1 MPIMMLLVVIVPV
14 FFLTMIIFFMLRYR
28 RCPSDQI
35 LVVYGKVAGANKSAK
50 CIHGGGT
57 MVWPLFQDYEYL
69 YLTPMTIGIPLTGA
83 LSKQNIRVNVPSSFT
98 VQVSPDENIM
108 GNAAICLLGQSQEQ
122 IEDMARNIIFGQLR
136 LTVASLTIEEINQN
150 RDHFL
155 QVISSNVEPELNK
168 IGLQLI
174 NVNVTDITDE
184 ADYIASI
191 GKKAAAE
198 AINRAKIDVA
208 TQEKVGSIGEAEAN
222 KDKDIQVAQNKAEA
236 EKGIKEA
243 EASQRCY
250 VADQESKAVIG
261 EATATKNK
269 DIQVAQNKAEAEKGM
284 KEAEA
289 SQRCYV
295 AEQESKAITGEN
307 NAKAAIAQ
315 SNAELQVVEAEAY
328 RKAEV
333 AKREAEIIIQKAQYE
348 AEKQRL
354 NAKEIAQQEIDKQK
368 LIIDA
373 SAIAEKTREEARGE
387 ADATLLKY
395 RAEAEGQQ
403 ALLEGKA
410 AGYRRLVESAG
421 DDASLAATLLMIEKL
436 QDIVSLQTE
445 AIRNIK
451 IDKVTVW
458 DGGNGKGADGKTSTA
473 DFLSGMVKSLP
484 PLHDVAQMA
493 GLQLPEY
500 LGKVPNVDSV
510 AASVA
515 KAEAATKNAAKVA
528 TTK

>member
-1 MPIMMLLVVIVPV
+1 MLIMILLIVGV
-14 FFLTMIIFFMLRYR
+14 LLFFTMIVFFMLRYR

-35 LVVYGKVAGANKSAK
+35 LVIYGKIGGTKSSK
-50 CIHGGGT
+50 CIHGGGA
-57 MVWPLFQDYEYL
+57 MVWPLIQDYEYL

-108 GNAAICLLGQSQEQ
+108 GNAAICLLGLTQEE
-122 IEDMARNIIFGQLR
+122 IEDMAKNIIFGQLR
-136 LTVASLTIEEINQN
+136 LTVASLSIEEINQN

-208 TQEKVGSIGEAEAN
+208 TQEKIGSIGEAEAN
-222 KDKDIQVAQNKAEA
+222 KEKDIQVAQNKAEA
-236 EKGIKEA
+236 EKGMKEA

-289 SQRCYV
+289 SQRCFV
-295 AEQESKAITGEN
+295 ADQESKAVTGEN
-307 NAKAAIAQ
+307 GARAAIAK
-315 SNAELQVVEAEAY
+315 SNAELQVIEAEAY

-333 AKREAEIIIQKAQYE
+333 AKREAEVLIQKAQYE

-354 NAKEIAQQEIDKQK
+354 NAEEVAKQEIEKQK

-373 SAIAEKTREEARGE
+373 SAIAEKTREEARGD
-387 ADATLLKY
+387 ADAILLKY

-421 DDASLAATLLMIEKL
+421 QDASLAATLLMIEKL
-436 QDIVSLQTE
+436 QDIVTLQTE

-458 DGGNGKGADGKTSTA
+458 DGGNGTGTDGKTSTA

-500 LGKVPNVDSV
+500 LGKIPEVE
-510 AASVA
+510 SVA
-515 KAEAATKNAAKVA
+515 KNVAKVTPSA
-528 TTK
+528 PKAK